1 MDTQNFSVLEALIRL
16 EARNAIALR
25 ALFRT
30 FYDTLQQLIFTRST
44 VLTDQHIAEA
54 LSRAYV
60 RAIAG
65 RAGLNL
71 AIREYDY
78 GVDGSF
84 DEVTMR
90 QNRRVESGF
99 SLSFQLKASTQ
110 WQLDSSH
117 VIYDLE
123 AKTYNDLVFRRSMR
137 TATPC
142 ILILLALPNDSEQWL
157 ICEELQLRLQGACYW
172 EYLSGSLSENRASVR
187 IRISRSQRLTPES
200 LLTLM
205 QNVKTGEWL

>member
-1 MDTQNFSVLEALIRL
+1 
-16 EARNAIALR
+16 
-25 ALFRT
+25 
-30 FYDTLQQLIFTRST
+30 

-84 DEVTMR
+84 DEVAMR

-110 WQLDSSH
+110 WQLDSTQ
-117 VIYDLE
+117 VVYDLE
-123 AKTYNDLVFRRSMR
+123 AKTYNDLILRRSIR
-137 TATPC
+137 AATPC
-142 ILILLALPNDSEQWL
+142 ILILLALPTNAEQWL
-157 ICEELQLRLQGACYW
+157 ICEEMQLRSCYW
-172 EYLSGSLSENRASVR
+172 EYLSGSPSENRASVR
-187 IRISRSQRLTPES
+187 IRIPRSQRLTPKS
-200 LLTLM
+200 LLTLID
-205 QNVKTGEWL
+205 NVKTGEW

>member
-1 MDTQNFSVLEALIRL
+1 M
-16 EARNAIALR
+16 
-25 ALFRT
+25 
-30 FYDTLQQLIFTRST
+30 
-44 VLTDQHIAEA
+44 LTDQHIAEA

-84 DEVTMR
+84 DQVIVR

-99 SLSFQLKASTQ
+99 SLSFQLKASIQ
-110 WQLDSSH
+110 WQLDSAH
-117 VIYDLE
+117 IVYDLE
-123 AKTYNDLVFRRSMR
+123 AKTYNDLILRRSLR
-137 TATPC
+137 AAIPC
-142 ILILLALPNDSEQWL
+142 ILILLALPSDPTQWL
-157 ICEELQLRLQGACYW
+157 ICEESEIRLRGTCYW

-187 IRISRSQRLTPES
+187 IRIPRLQRLTPDS

-205 QNVKTGEWL
+205 ENVKTGEWS

>member
-1 MDTQNFSVLEALIRL
+1 
-16 EARNAIALR
+16 
-25 ALFRT
+25 
-30 FYDTLQQLIFTRST
+30 

-84 DEVTMR
+84 DEVVVR

-110 WQLDSSH
+110 WQLEANH
-117 VIYDLE
+117 IIYDLE
-123 AKTYNDLVFRRSMR
+123 AKTYNDLILRRSIRM
-137 TATPC
+137 AVPC
-142 ILILLALPNDSEQWL
+142 ILILLALPADAEQWL
-157 ICEELQLRLQGACYW
+157 ICEESELRLKGACYW
-172 EYLSGSLSENRASVR
+172 AYLSGNLSENRQSVR
-187 IRISRSQRLTPES
+187 IRISQNQRLTPES
-200 LLTLM
+200 LLTLIE
-205 QNVKTGEWL
+205 NVKTGEWR

>member
-1 MDTQNFSVLEALIRL
+1 M
-16 EARNAIALR
+16 
-25 ALFRT
+25 
-30 FYDTLQQLIFTRST
+30 
-44 VLTDQHIAEA
+44 LTDQHIAEA

-84 DEVTMR
+84 DEVIVR

-110 WQLDSSH
+110 WQLNSTH
-117 VIYDLE
+117 IVYDLE
-123 AKTYNDLVFRRSMR
+123 AKTYNDLILRRSMR
-137 TATPC
+137 AAIPC
-142 ILILLALPNDSEQWL
+142 ILILLALPSDPTQWL
-157 ICEELQLRLQGACYW
+157 MCEESEIRLRGTCYW
-172 EYLSGSLSENRASVR
+172 EYLGGNLTENRSSVR
-187 IRISRSQRLTPES
+187 IRIPRSQRLNPES

-205 QNVKTGEWL
+205 ENVKTGEWS

>member
-1 MDTQNFSVLEALIRL
+1 
-16 EARNAIALR
+16 
-25 ALFRT
+25 
-30 FYDTLQQLIFTRST
+30 
-44 VLTDQHIAEA
+44 VLTDQHIAES

-84 DEVTMR
+84 DEVAVR

-110 WQLDSSH
+110 WQLNDTKI
-117 VIYDLE
+117 VYDLE
-123 AKTYNDLVFRRSMR
+123 VKTYNDLILRRSLR
-137 TATPC
+137 NATPC
-142 ILILLALPNDSEQWL
+142 ILILLALPSDAAQWL
-157 ICEELQLRLQGACYW
+157 ICEETQLRLQGTCYW
-172 EYLSGSLSENRASVR
+172 EYLSGSLSENRQSVR
-187 IRISRSQRLTPES
+187 IRIPRSQCLTPES
-200 LLTLM
+200 LLNLVE
-205 QNVKTGEWL
+205 NVKTGEW

>member
-1 MDTQNFSVLEALIRL
+1 MLRL
-16 EARNAIALR
+16 AKFYFLKAI
-25 ALFRT
+25 
-30 FYDTLQQLIFTRST
+30 

-84 DEVTMR
+84 DEVVIR

-110 WQLDSSH
+110 WQLDTDQ

-123 AKTYNDLVFRRSMR
+123 VKTYNDLILRRTMR

-142 ILILLALPNDSEQWL
+142 ILILLALPTDPAQWL
-157 ICEELQLRLQGACYW
+157 VCDELELRLRGTCYW
-172 EYLSGSLSENRASVR
+172 DYLSGNLSQNKQSVR
-187 IRISRSQRLTPES
+187 IRIPRLQRLTPES
-200 LLTLM
+200 LLILIES
-205 QNVKTGEWL
+205 VKTGEW

>member
-1 MDTQNFSVLEALIRL
+1 
-16 EARNAIALR
+16 
-25 ALFRT
+25 
-30 FYDTLQQLIFTRST
+30 
-44 VLTDQHIAEA
+44 VLTDQHIAES
-54 LSRAYV
+54 LSHAYV

-84 DEVTMR
+84 DEVIVR

-110 WQLDSSH
+110 WQLEATQ

-123 AKTYNDLVFRRSMR
+123 VKTYNDLILRRSIK

-142 ILILLALPNDSEQWL
+142 ILILLALPIDSEQWL
-157 ICEELQLRLQGACYW
+157 LCEETELRLQGTCYW
-172 EYLSGSLSENRASVR
+172 EYLSGSLSKNRASVR
-187 IRISRSQRLTPES
+187 IRVPRSQRLTPES
-200 LLTLM
+200 LLTLIES
-205 QNVKTGEWL
+205 VKTGEW

>member
-1 MDTQNFSVLEALIRL
+1 M
-16 EARNAIALR
+16 
-25 ALFRT
+25 
-30 FYDTLQQLIFTRST
+30 
-44 VLTDQHIAEA
+44 LTDQHIAEA

-84 DEVTMR
+84 DEVVMR
-90 QNRRVESGF
+90 QKRRVESGF

-110 WQLDSSH
+110 WQLDFTH

-123 AKTYNDLVFRRSMR
+123 AKTYNDLVFRHSMR
-137 TATPC
+137 TTTPC
-142 ILILLALPNDSEQWL
+142 IPILLALPNDSEQWL
-157 ICEELQLRLQGACYW
+157 ICEEAQLRLQGTCYW
-172 EYLSGSLSENRASVR
+172 EYLSGSPSENRSSIR
-187 IRISRSQRLTPES
+187 IRIPRSQRLTPES
-200 LLTLM
+200 LLTSM
-205 QNVKTGEWL
+205 QNVKTGER

>member
-1 MDTQNFSVLEALIRL
+1 M
-16 EARNAIALR
+16 
-25 ALFRT
+25 
-30 FYDTLQQLIFTRST
+30 
-44 VLTDQHIAEA
+44 LTDQHIAEA

-65 RAGLNL
+65 RAGFNL

-84 DEVTMR
+84 DEVVVR

-99 SLSFQLKASTQ
+99 SLSFQLKASTL
-110 WQLDSSH
+110 WQLDSMH

-123 AKTYNDLVFRRSMR
+123 VKTYNDLILRRSIK

-142 ILILLALPNDSEQWL
+142 ILILLALPADSNDWL
-157 ICEELQLRLQGACYW
+157 ICDESELRLKGTCYW
-172 EYLSGSLSENRASVR
+172 EYLSGNSSANRSSVR
-187 IRISRSQRLTPES
+187 IRIPRSQRLTPES
-200 LLTLM
+200 LITLM
-205 QNVKTGEWL
+205 QNVKTGDW

>member
-1 MDTQNFSVLEALIRL
+1 LYDRRSRNPYNEFVAEP
-16 EARNAIALR
+16 ARAKSGAI
-25 ALFRT
+25 
-30 FYDTLQQLIFTRST
+30 

-65 RAGLNL
+65 RTGLNL

-84 DEVTMR
+84 DEVVMR

-110 WQLDSSH
+110 WQLDSTN

-123 AKTYNDLVFRRSMR
+123 AKTYNDLVFRHSLK

-157 ICEELQLRLQGACYW
+157 ICEETQLRLQGTCYW
-172 EYLSGSLSENRASVR
+172 EYLSGSLSENRSSVR
-187 IRISRSQRLTPES
+187 IRIPRSQRLTPES

-205 QNVKTGEWL
+205 QNVKTGER

>member
-1 MDTQNFSVLEALIRL
+1 M
-16 EARNAIALR
+16 
-25 ALFRT
+25 
-30 FYDTLQQLIFTRST
+30 
-44 VLTDQHIAEA
+44 LTNQHIAEA

-84 DEVTMR
+84 DEVIVR

-99 SLSFQLKASTQ
+99 SLSFQLKASTL
-110 WQLDSSH
+110 WQLDPTH

-123 AKTYNDLVFRRSMR
+123 VKTYNDLILRRSIK

-142 ILILLALPNDSEQWL
+142 ILILLALPADSTDWL
-157 ICEELQLRLQGACYW
+157 ICDESELRLQGTCYW
-172 EYLSGSLSENRASVR
+172 EYLSGNPSTNRSSIR
-187 IRISRSQRLTPES
+187 IRIPRSQRLTPES

-205 QNVKTGEWL
+205 QNVKTGDW

>member
-1 MDTQNFSVLEALIRL
+1 M
-16 EARNAIALR
+16 
-25 ALFRT
+25 
-30 FYDTLQQLIFTRST
+30 
-44 VLTDQHIAEA
+44 LTEQHIAEA

-84 DEVTMR
+84 DEVVVR

-110 WQLDSSH
+110 WQLHSTC
-117 VIYDLE
+117 VTYDLE
-123 AKTYNDLVFRRSMR
+123 VKTYNDLILRRSMR
-137 TATPC
+137 AATPC
-142 ILILLALPNDSEQWL
+142 ILILLALPSDSAQWL
-157 ICEELQLRLQGACYW
+157 ICEEAQLRLQGTCYW
-172 EYLSGSLSENRASVR
+172 EYLSGSLSENRQSVR
-187 IRISRSQRLTPES
+187 IRILRSQRLTPES
-200 LLTLM
+200 LLTLIE
-205 QNVKTGEWL
+205 NIKTGEW

>member
-1 MDTQNFSVLEALIRL
+1 VVAAKWVSWLI
-16 EARNAIALR
+16 AISLVAIH
-25 ALFRT
+25 ATIQPTILFHRK
-30 FYDTLQQLIFTRST
+30 QT
-44 VLTDQHIAEA
+44 VLTDQHIAES

-71 AIREYDY
+71 AVREYDY

-84 DEVTMR
+84 DEVVVR

-99 SLSFQLKASTQ
+99 SLSFQLKASIQ
-110 WQLDSSH
+110 WQLNDTQ
-117 VIYDLE
+117 VVYDLE
-123 AKTYNDLVFRRSMR
+123 VKTYNDLILRRSMR

-142 ILILLALPNDSEQWL
+142 ILILLALPSDSMQWL
-157 ICEELQLRLQGACYW
+157 ICEETQLRLQGTCYW
-172 EYLSGSLSENRASVR
+172 EYLSGSPSENRQSVR
-187 IRISRSQRLTPES
+187 IRIPRSQRLNPES

-205 QNVKTGEWL
+205 ENVKIGEW

>member
-1 MDTQNFSVLEALIRL
+1 
-16 EARNAIALR
+16 
-25 ALFRT
+25 
-30 FYDTLQQLIFTRST
+30 
-44 VLTDQHIAEA
+44 VLTDQHISEA

-71 AIREYDY
+71 AVREYDY

-84 DEVTMR
+84 DEVVVR

-110 WQLDSSH
+110 WQLNDTQ
-117 VIYDLE
+117 VVYDLE
-123 AKTYNDLVFRRSMR
+123 VKTYNDLILRRSMR

-142 ILILLALPNDSEQWL
+142 ILILLALPSDSMQWL
-157 ICEELQLRLQGACYW
+157 ICEETQLRLQGTCYW
-172 EYLSGSLSENRASVR
+172 EYLSGSPSENRQSVR
-187 IRISRSQRLTPES
+187 IRIPRSQRLTPES
-200 LLTLM
+200 LLTLIK
-205 QNVKTGEWL
+205 NVKTGEW

>member
-1 MDTQNFSVLEALIRL
+1 
-16 EARNAIALR
+16 
-25 ALFRT
+25 
-30 FYDTLQQLIFTRST
+30 

-84 DEVTMR
+84 DEVIVR

-110 WQLDSSH
+110 WQLNSTH
-117 VIYDLE
+117 IVYDLE
-123 AKTYNDLVFRRSMR
+123 AKTYNDLILRRSMR
-137 TATPC
+137 AAIPC
-142 ILILLALPNDSEQWL
+142 ILILLALPSDPTQWL
-157 ICEELQLRLQGACYW
+157 MCEESEIRLRGTCYW
-172 EYLSGSLSENRASVR
+172 EYLSGNLTENRSSVR
-187 IRISRSQRLTPES
+187 IRIPRSQRLTPES

-205 QNVKTGEWL
+205 ENVKTGEWS

>member
-1 MDTQNFSVLEALIRL
+1 M
-16 EARNAIALR
+16 
-25 ALFRT
+25 
-30 FYDTLQQLIFTRST
+30 
-44 VLTDQHIAEA
+44 LTEQHIAES

-71 AIREYDY
+71 AVREYDY

-84 DEVTMR
+84 DEVVVR

-110 WQLDSSH
+110 WQFNDTQI
-117 VIYDLE
+117 VYDLE
-123 AKTYNDLVFRRSMR
+123 VKTYNDLILRRSMR

-142 ILILLALPNDSEQWL
+142 ILILLALPSDSMQWL
-157 ICEELQLRLQGACYW
+157 ICEETQLRLQGTCYW
-172 EYLSGSLSENRASVR
+172 EYLSGSPSENRQSVR
-187 IRISRSQRLTPES
+187 IRIPRSQRLNPES

-205 QNVKTGEWL
+205 ENVKIGEW

>member
-1 MDTQNFSVLEALIRL
+1 M
-16 EARNAIALR
+16 
-25 ALFRT
+25 
-30 FYDTLQQLIFTRST
+30 
-44 VLTDQHIAEA
+44 LTDQHIAEA

-84 DEVTMR
+84 DEVIVR

-99 SLSFQLKASTQ
+99 SLSFQLKASTL
-110 WQLDSSH
+110 WQLDSTH
-117 VIYDLE
+117 IIYDLE
-123 AKTYNDLVFRRSMR
+123 VKTYNDLILRRSIR

-142 ILILLALPNDSEQWL
+142 ILILLALPAASEQWL
-157 ICEELQLRLQGACYW
+157 MCEESELRLRGTCYW
-172 EYLSGSLSENRASVR
+172 EYPSGSPSGNRSSVR
-187 IRISRSQRLTPES
+187 IRIPRSQRLTPES
-200 LLTLM
+200 LLGLIE
-205 QNVKTGEWL
+205 NVKTGEW

>member
-1 MDTQNFSVLEALIRL
+1 M
-16 EARNAIALR
+16 
-25 ALFRT
+25 
-30 FYDTLQQLIFTRST
+30 
-44 VLTDQHIAEA
+44 LTDQHISEA

-84 DEVTMR
+84 DEVVVR
-90 QNRRVESGF
+90 QSRRVESGF
-99 SLSFQLKASTQ
+99 SLSFQLKASIQ
-110 WQLDSSH
+110 WQLDDTQ

-123 AKTYNDLVFRRSMR
+123 VKTYNDLILRRSMR
-137 TATPC
+137 AATPC
-142 ILILLALPNDSEQWL
+142 VLILLALPSDSAQWL
-157 ICEELQLRLQGACYW
+157 ICEETQLRLQGICYGA
-172 EYLSGSLSENRASVR
+172 YLSGSPSENRQSVR

-200 LLTLM
+200 LLTLIE
-205 QNVKTGEWL
+205 NVKTGEW

>member
-1 MDTQNFSVLEALIRL
+1 MQAP
-16 EARNAIALR
+16 
-25 ALFRT
+25 
-30 FYDTLQQLIFTRST
+30 

-84 DEVTMR
+84 DEVVVR

-99 SLSFQLKASTQ
+99 ALSFQLKSSTQ
-110 WQLDSSH
+110 WQINDERQ
-117 VIYDLE
+117 VVYDLE
-123 AKTYNDLVFRRSMR
+123 VKTYNDLIIRRSMR
-137 TATPC
+137 AATPC
-142 ILILLALPNDSEQWL
+142 ILILLALPQDSEQWL
-157 ICEELQLRLQGACYW
+157 ICEETELRLQGTCYW
-172 EYLSGSLSENRASVR
+172 EYLSGSLSENRQSVR

-200 LLTLM
+200 LLTLIN
-205 QNVKTGEWL
+205 NVKTGEW